1 MKIKTRQP
9 GRSEAR
15 WSSKKKGRRGRDLQ
29 NISNVEAVSCI
40 QQHSAAKAYQW
51 QTQHQTNKREESPKL
66 CNNQEVNTV
75 KAEVSSGEDTNAED
89 IGTPQ
94 TKITET
100 SLRKDSNANQKHANP
115 YISPHITHQT
125 GSEDQKHINCSWNS
139 LHQTRHETT
148 QMEENGRPQSK
159 KTLRP

>member
-1 MKIKTRQP
+1 MIFKSTIHT
-9 GRSEAR
+9 
-15 WSSKKKGRRGRDLQ
+15 
-29 NISNVEAVSCI
+29 
-40 QQHSAAKAYQW
+40 HSTTQCCKNNQL

-100 SLRKDSNANQKHANP
+100 SLQKDSNANQKHANP

-125 GSEDQKHINCSWNS
+125 GSEDQKHINCS
-139 LHQTRHETT
+139 
-148 QMEENGRPQSK
+148 
-159 KTLRP
+159 

>member
-1 MKIKTRQP
+1 
-9 GRSEAR
+9 
-15 WSSKKKGRRGRDLQ
+15 L
-29 NISNVEAVSCI
+29 
-40 QQHSAAKAYQW
+40 

-100 SLRKDSNANQKHANP
+100 SLQKDSNANQKHANP

-125 GSEDQKHINCSWNS
+125 GSEDQKAY
-139 LHQTRHETT
+139 
-148 QMEENGRPQSK
+148 
-159 KTLRP
+159 

>member
-1 MKIKTRQP
+1 
-9 GRSEAR
+9 
-15 WSSKKKGRRGRDLQ
+15 L
-29 NISNVEAVSCI
+29 
-40 QQHSAAKAYQW
+40 

-100 SLRKDSNANQKHANP
+100 SLQKDSNANQKHANP
-115 YISPHITHQT
+115 YISPHITHQM
-125 GSEDQKHINCSWNS
+125 GSDDQKHINCN
-139 LHQTRHETT
+139 
-148 QMEENGRPQSK
+148 
-159 KTLRP
+159 

>member
-1 MKIKTRQP
+1 MIF
-9 GRSEAR
+9 
-15 WSSKKKGRRGRDLQ
+15 KKKRRPRRDLQ
-29 NISNVEAVSCI
+29 SISIAEAVSCN
-40 QQHSAAKAYQW
+40 Q
-51 QTQHQTNKREESPKL
+51 NKGLPKHINCRRSTKQREESPKL

-100 SLRKDSNANQKHANP
+100 SLQKDSNANQKHANP

-125 GSEDQKHINCSWNS
+125 GSEDQKHINCS
-139 LHQTRHETT
+139 
-148 QMEENGRPQSK
+148 
-159 KTLRP
+159 

>member
-1 MKIKTRQP
+1 MQR
-9 GRSEAR
+9 
-15 WSSKKKGRRGRDLQ
+15 L
-29 NISNVEAVSCI
+29 
-40 QQHSAAKAYQW
+40 
-51 QTQHQTNKREESPKL
+51 HQINKREESPKL

-100 SLRKDSNANQKHANP
+100 SLQKDSNANQKHANP

-125 GSEDQKHINCSWNS
+125 GSEDQKHINCS
-139 LHQTRHETT
+139 
-148 QMEENGRPQSK
+148 
-159 KTLRP
+159 

>member
-1 MKIKTRQP
+1 MKNHRNFATTK
-9 GRSEAR
+9 
-15 WSSKKKGRRGRDLQ
+15 
-29 NISNVEAVSCI
+29 
-40 QQHSAAKAYQW
+40 
-51 QTQHQTNKREESPKL
+51 
-66 CNNQEVNTV
+66 EVNTV

-125 GSEDQKHINCSWNS
+125 GSEDRKHTICNRNS
-139 LHQTRHETT
+139 LHRTRHETT
-148 QMEENGRPQSK
+148 QMEKNGRPQSK
-159 KTLRP
+159 KTLQP